1 MFMALFSGKIEFL
14 KACDT
19 TFIHAEGATQHQK
32 TFFKSKTN
40 IDFVQIGVQIPS
52 NSYIS
57 PLQSSPQFFVLQLF
71 CTLFDYRAKTLH
83 TQKLQVSTSTVKFV
97 EFNQFNGLKHFL
109 INNIRIHVSSSLIVG
124 VESNWNSFKIRL
136 IRFEN

>member
-52 NSYIS
+52 NGNSYIS

-83 TQKLQVSTSTVKFV
+83 TQKLQVSMSTVKFV
-97 EFNQFNGLKHFL
+97 EFNQVNGLKHFL
-109 INNIRIHVSSSLIVG
+109 TNNIRIHVSSFLIVKLM
-124 VESNWNSFKIRL
+124 NFTFITRH
-136 IRFEN
+136 